1 MTDTSSAST
10 VQRDTS
16 GDPVR
21 PREPVAFV
29 DSSAIVALVD
39 RNDRSHEAAV
49 AAYRDLLEQGYR
61 LFTTNFVMAETV
73 NLLSEGPGPDI
84 ARQWL
89 RDQRLSI
96 YHVDEQDEQRARAM
110 VIASR
115 SQRGLSYTDAVSA
128 VVMERLG
135 IADAFAVDSNF
146 LSETN

>member
-1 MTDTSSAST
+1 MTERKSRST
-10 VQRDTS
+10 VQRNTS
-16 GDPVR
+16 PGPVR
-21 PREPVAFV
+21 PQDPVAFV

-39 RNDRSHEAAV
+39 RNDRSHDAAV
-49 AAYRDLLEQGYR
+49 AAYRDLVQRDYR
-61 LFTTNFVMAETV
+61 LFTTNFVLAETV
-73 NLLSEGPGPDI
+73 SLLSEGPGPDI

-89 RDQRLSI
+89 RDQRLMV
-96 YHVDEQDEQRARAM
+96 YHADEEDEQRARAH

-135 IADAFAVDSNF
+135 IADFFAVDSNF